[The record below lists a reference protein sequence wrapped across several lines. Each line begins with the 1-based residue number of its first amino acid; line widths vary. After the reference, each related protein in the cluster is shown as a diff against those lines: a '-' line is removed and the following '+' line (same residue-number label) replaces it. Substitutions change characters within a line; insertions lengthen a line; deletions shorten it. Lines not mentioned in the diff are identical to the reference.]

1 MSAQTACLWLA
12 HSTRHGLEELQR
24 ALLVIRYAVRN
35 WKEISL
41 QHAESMGVLR
51 DFPEVLLQILQGVGS
66 LLPLPPSASA

>member
-24 ALLVIRYAVRN
+24 ALIRYAVRN
-35 WKEISL
+35 WREISL
-41 QHAESMGVLR
+41 QHAESIGVLG

-66 LLPLPPSASA
+66 LLPG